1 MGIAL
6 SECNTHPIFSK
17 TFICFRA
24 QCRVTTRL
32 ASITDAVQQLVIAV
46 LGEVVGSD
54 VPLMDAGLDSLGI
67 GLLQSIHRLIHF
79 HFSSFQMYAHRRLVQ
94 GRRP

>member
-6 SECNTHPIFSK
+6 SACNTHPVFSE
-17 TFICFRA
+17 TFIKFRA

-32 ASITDAVQQLVIAV
+32 ASITDAVQQHVTAV

-54 VPLMDAGLDSLGI
+54 VPLMDAGLDSLGNK
-67 GLLQSIHRLIHF
+67 LLQSIHRLIHF
-79 HFSSFQMYAHRRLVQ
+79 HISLL
-94 GRRP
+94 PI